1 MLLALEVKVLYI
13 LSMYYF
19 IQRMFE
25 MCLPSFLL
33 YLMLTKGIKSGIYIL
48 QHFLRNKGFKCR
60 APTHITLPLR
70 ESLRTSFAL
79 VSTIISI
86 IITFGTGQK
95 YFLERPTIRNDFLF
109 HPPLF
114 LIANCGFWIFLF
126 ELCVVQKPQ
135 KDLYQH
141 MKEDD
146 NDDSFYV
153 ISRFSYQLQIV
164 DFWNQKSYI
173 IIDRQTN
180 GG

>member
-25 MCLPSFLL
+25 MFLPSFLL
-33 YLMLTKGIKSGIYIL
+33 DAHQRNKEWNLHL

-86 IITFGTGQK
+86 IITFGTG
-95 YFLERPTIRNDFLF
+95 
-109 HPPLF
+109 
-114 LIANCGFWIFLF
+114 
-126 ELCVVQKPQ
+126 
-135 KDLYQH
+135 
-141 MKEDD
+141 
-146 NDDSFYV
+146 
-153 ISRFSYQLQIV
+153 
-164 DFWNQKSYI
+164 
-173 IIDRQTN
+173 
-180 GG
+180 